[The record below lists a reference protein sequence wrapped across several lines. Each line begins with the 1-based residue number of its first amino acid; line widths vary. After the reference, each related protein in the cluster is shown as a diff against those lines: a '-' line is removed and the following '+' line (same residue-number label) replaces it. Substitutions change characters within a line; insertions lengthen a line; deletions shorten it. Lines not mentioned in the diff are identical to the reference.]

1 MSTLPTPPLTE
12 DHLAKLV
19 QVFYERARAHPE
31 LGKLFSAVVTDWDHH
46 LGVVHDFW
54 SHALLGTQ
62 RYKSHPYPAHVGL
75 PIQRDHF
82 DQWLALFRQAALETL
97 PEEAATRA
105 IARAEH
111 MAESFRAG
119 LFPLDPIR
127 RA

>member
-1 MSTLPTPPLTE
+1 MSTPSAQPLTE
-12 DHLAKLV
+12 EHLAKLV
-19 QVFYERARAHPE
+19 QVFYERARADPG
-31 LGKLFSAVVTDWDHH
+31 LGPLFNSVVSDWAHH
-46 LGVVHDFW
+46 TQVVHDFW

-62 RYKSHPYPAHVGL
+62 RYKSHPYPVHVGL
-75 PIQRDHF
+75 PIQREHF
-82 DQWLALFRQAALETL
+82 DQWLALFRPAARETL

-105 IARAEH
+105 ISRAEH